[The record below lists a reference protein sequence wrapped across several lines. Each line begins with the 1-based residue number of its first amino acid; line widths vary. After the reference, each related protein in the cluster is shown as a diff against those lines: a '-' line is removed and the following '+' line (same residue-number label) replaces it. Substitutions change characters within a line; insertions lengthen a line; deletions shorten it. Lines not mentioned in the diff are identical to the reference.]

1 MAGSGAHTSYPR
13 QDSTVKC
20 YLKAR
25 CCQLI
30 WEALIP
36 GHLWL
41 SVDGL
46 QHDLEKKKYSVAAP
60 SFAK

>member
-1 MAGSGAHTSYPR
+1 MAGGGAHTSYPR
-13 QDSTVKC
+13 QDNTVNC
-20 YLKAR
+20 YHEAR
-25 CCQLI
+25 RCQLI

-46 QHDLEKKKYSVAAP
+46 WHDLEKKKYSMAAP
-60 SFAK
+60 LFAK